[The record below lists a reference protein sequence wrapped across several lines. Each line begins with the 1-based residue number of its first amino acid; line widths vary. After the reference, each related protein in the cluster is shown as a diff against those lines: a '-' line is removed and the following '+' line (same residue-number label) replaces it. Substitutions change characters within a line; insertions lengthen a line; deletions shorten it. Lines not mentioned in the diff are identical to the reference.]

1 MVKENHDGVVRA
13 DKGHYA
19 FFMESVSIEYEVQ
32 RFCRLTQ
39 VGEMLDDKGYGIA
52 MIKSKYVGR
61 DLQKPTYVVHIHTYG
76 STYIHLYYLLL
87 LSHHILCGVWY
98 RGNVLT

>member
-61 DLQKPTYVVHIHTYG
+61 DLQKPTYVVHTYLWKYIYPLVLFVTIVASHTMW
-76 STYIHLYYLLL
+76 
-87 LSHHILCGVWY
+87 CV
-98 RGNVLT
+98 V